1 MEDRILF
8 LLKKYAERNISP
20 KELGEIRDFM
30 QASEHNRKVVDTFIQ
45 LHKTEIQADA
55 LKRLNKEEA
64 WRRMQERVTR
74 SKRRHLVA
82 WTASVA
88 AILIMAVSATLIY
101 TLRLRQPEMTMTA
114 VMQTQAQNHAVITL
128 TTSEDI
134 EVDGTQT
141 SQLKGKD
148 GKVVCENRN
157 GKIVYFAHTA
167 QPVYNK
173 VSVKEGSKIGRAHV

>member
-88 AILIMAVSATLIY
+88 AILLSTHSAFVNP
-101 TLRLRQPEMTMTA
+101 R
-114 VMQTQAQNHAVITL
+114 
-128 TTSEDI
+128 
-134 EVDGTQT
+134 
-141 SQLKGKD
+141 
-148 GKVVCENRN
+148 
-157 GKIVYFAHTA
+157 
-167 QPVYNK
+167 
-173 VSVKEGSKIGRAHV
+173 